1 MDDDVKQRL
10 TRRDVWVRLLYMIFF
25 AIAYSIAEVVLGIV
39 TLVQFVIVLIT
50 GNANDNLLR
59 LGNNLSAYVYQV
71 FRFLTFNT
79 ETQAFPFSDWPDE
92 PVAEDN
98 VWLEAEAE
106 FVPEPEVAS
115 PEDAGDAPAAPEAEA
130 AAPAEDDVA
139 QPDSSAAADESAAD
153 ESAADDAGDETPR
166 T

>member
-50 GNANDNLLR
+50 GTANDNLLR

-98 VWLEAEAE
+98 VWIQEDAVAES
-106 FVPEPEVAS
+106 EVVS
-115 PEDAGDAPAAPEAEA
+115 PEEAGAAPAAPA
-130 AAPAEDDVA
+130 ADASAPAEDDVA
-139 QPDSSAAADESAAD
+139 RPDSGAADA
-153 ESAADDAGDETPR
+153 AGDDTPK